1 MTNERKEIK
10 AGVLLSYA
18 LIFINTIYG
27 LIVTPYILKY
37 VGDSAYGVYKSVAS
51 ISASLAVMDLGLGTT
66 MTRYMAR
73 YHATNEKERAE
84 NFAGMV
90 LIQFFVLATVILTV
104 GMGAL
109 FLLPSFYCNSFTVA
123 EMELAKELLGIL
135 VMNMVLRMFE
145 NLQFGILNGCERFR
159 FSNSLKLLNVVVKF
173 SLILVVLP
181 LVRNVK
187 LVVLLETVLV
197 SATILV
203 FAVYIAK
210 VLHMIPKLK
219 KWDSAVFKESFGYT
233 ALMFIQSVTVQFNGN
248 VDNVLIGAQQGAA
261 LVTVYS
267 MALTIF
273 GMYENLSGSV
283 ANIMLPKITKQVVN
297 GDDSTRLQATVEKAG
312 RYQFLVLAAALG
324 GFIALGRDF
333 YLLWLGNGFSDCYA
347 LVLIL
352 IIPVT
357 FPMIQNVTL
366 SILRAENKMVYR
378 TVTLAISC
386 VCNVAITYVGI
397 KLWGYWGAALGTAC
411 ATILNMIL
419 MNVYYHR
426 ILHFRVLP
434 MFFHIMKG
442 ILPAAMLATVASLLL
457 RLVLR
462 GTWISF
468 AVNAIVFLVVYGSCV
483 LLFGLEREEKAVLLG
498 TIARRRK

>member
-18 LIFINTIYG
+18 LVFVNTIYG
-27 LIVTPYILKY
+27 LIITPYILKY

-73 YHATNEKERAE
+73 YHATNEKEQSE

-90 LIQFFVLATVILTV
+90 LIQFIVLAAVILVV
-104 GMGAL
+104 GMGAIR
-109 FLLPSFYCNSFTVA
+109 LLPSFYRNSFTTA

-135 VMNMVLRMFE
+135 VLNMILRMFE
-145 NLQFGILNGCERFR
+145 NLLFGILNGYERFR
-159 FSNSLKLLNVVVKF
+159 FSNSLKLLNVVLKF
-173 SLILVVLP
+173 TLILLVLP
-181 LVRNVK
+181 IVRNVK
-187 LVVLLETVLV
+187 LVVLLETILV

-203 FAVYIAK
+203 FVVYIAK
-210 VLHMIPKLK
+210 VLHIIPKLK
-219 KWDSAVFKESFGYT
+219 KWDSLIFRESFGYT
-233 ALMFIQSVTVQFNGN
+233 ALMFIQSITVQFNGN
-248 VDNVLIGAQQGAA
+248 VDNVLIGAQQGAV

-283 ANIMLPKITKQVVN
+283 ANIMLPQITKQVVN
-297 GDDSTRLQATVEKAG
+297 GDDSTQLQATVEKAG

-333 YLLWLGNGFSDCYA
+333 YQLWLGDGFSDCYA

-357 FPMIQNVTL
+357 LPMIQNVTL
-366 SILRAENKMVYR
+366 SVLRAENKMVYR

-386 VCNVAITYVGI
+386 ICNVVITYIGI

-411 ATILNMIL
+411 ATIFNLIL
-419 MNVYYHR
+419 MNIYYHR
-426 ILHFRVLP
+426 VLHFRVLR
-434 MFFHIMKG
+434 MFFHIVKG
-442 ILPAAMLATVASLLL
+442 VLPAAALATVVSLLL
-457 RLVLR
+457 RSVLH

-468 AVNAIVFLVVYGSCV
+468 VMNALVFLAVYGSLL
-483 LLFGLEREEKAVLLG
+483 LLFGLKREEKAELLG
-498 TIARRRK
+498 RIARRE

>member
-1 MTNERKEIK
+1 MKNEGKEIK

-18 LIFINTIYG
+18 LIFVNTIYG
-27 LIVTPYILKY
+27 LIITPYILKY

-73 YHATNEKERAE
+73 YHATDEKKQAE

-90 LIQFFVLATVILTV
+90 LIQFFVLAAVIMAV
-104 GMGAL
+104 GMGAM
-109 FLLPSFYCNSFTVA
+109 FLLPSFYQNTFSAA
-123 EMELAKELLGIL
+123 EIELAKELLGIL
-135 VMNMVLRMFE
+135 VLNMVLRMFE
-145 NLQFGILNGCERFR
+145 NLLFGILNGCERFR
-159 FSNSLKLLNVVVKF
+159 FSNSLKLLNVVLKF
-173 SLILVVLP
+173 TLILLVLP
-181 LVRNVK
+181 LVRDVK
-187 LVVLLETVLV
+187 LVVLLETALV

-203 FAVYIAK
+203 FMVYIAK
-210 VLHMIPKLK
+210 VLHIIPKLR
-219 KWDSAVFKESFGYT
+219 KWDAAVFRESFGYT

-248 VDNVLIGAQQGAA
+248 VDNVLIGAQQGAV

-283 ANIMLPKITKQVVN
+283 ANIMLPKITKQVIH
-297 GDDSTRLQATVEKAG
+297 GDDSARLQATVEKAG
-312 RYQFLVLAAALG
+312 RFQFLVLAAALG

-333 YLLWLGNGFSDCYA
+333 YQLWLGSDFSDCYA

-366 SILRAENKMVYR
+366 SILRAENRMVYR

-386 VCNVAITYVGI
+386 VCNVTITYIGI

-411 ATILNMIL
+411 STILNLIL
-419 MNVYYHR
+419 MNGYYHR
-426 ILHFRVLP
+426 VLHFRVLP

-442 ILPAAMLATVASLLL
+442 ILPAAVLATIASLLL
-457 RLVLR
+457 GLVIH

-468 AVNAIVFLVVYGSCV
+468 VVNAIAFLIVYGSAV
-483 LLFGLEREEKAVLLG
+483 LLFGLKPEEKAMLLG
-498 TIARRRK
+498 KFARRRK